1 MSGLIRNLWSV
12 LFVPFCGLIIIRVMS
27 FARLLLSVVLLT
39 VVTLPVAA
47 QSADPIIAAVEAQ
60 DWQTARAEIGKVR
73 AANEALFR
81 DKNYEYL
88 LGRIAER
95 TGDTAGAVANYEAIA
110 SNNSKLKEYALWRLA
125 KIARVTGD
133 LVLERERLQQLVAAA
148 PSSLLFDAATL
159 RLTESFMESGD
170 FTAAANS
177 AKPLTQ
183 SKNINSARE
192 GAALMGAAYLRAG
205 KTSEARDVF
214 AKLVMQMPDASR
226 ADDYALEAVRQLDAL
241 DKNSPSLSE
250 AEHLLRAS
258 VYQFNRD
265 FAGARLHYQAVVD
278 QFPQSGTVPNAV
290 FQIARGLYNEGKYEE
305 SLTQLRKVLSKL
317 SAPIGPTAPSAT
329 ERDMWALM
337 ASTSVRLK
345 RPDDAVNAYKMLIQ
359 RFPDRPNPERAYLN
373 IIDLFHEAGG
383 YAEAL
388 SWVQQTR
395 SLFKNNIGDALALF
409 AQLRIHLAQSS
420 WAAVVRDADELLKY
434 SDLGGTRVP
443 GGTNTAEV
451 NFLRAY
457 ALEQLGRNEEA
468 IAGYLAIPD
477 GRNEY
482 YGTRATQRL
491 LDLATNQKS
500 KSLVQMRLNAL
511 LNESKTAAAAGQFEQ
526 ARVAAQASLRLT
538 NDPQIRADTLKNL
551 QAAYNSLPAYRLPT
565 FNKITLLKQ
574 DPNLGPHESLAN
586 SLLLLGLY
594 DEALPE
600 LLAVRKASGGP
611 DEDYSIAV
619 LALRGG
625 IPNRA
630 VRFAEQTWKTVPADY
645 VIELAPRELVEL
657 LYPAPFRESLL
668 KHATSRSVD
677 PRFVLS
683 IARQE
688 SRFQADAKSVAAAR
702 GMMQFIASTAN
713 EIATQVNFKNFNQD
727 DLYNA
732 DTAILFGSQHLADL
746 FKQFPNQ
753 PQAVAGSYN
762 GGADNLA
769 RWIARSRAT
778 DADRYVPEI
787 GFTQTKDY
795 VYRVMANYWTYQK
808 LYDAQ
813 LQPTK

>member
-39 VVTLPVAA
+39 VVTLPAVA
-47 QSADPIIAAVEAQ
+47 QSDDPIIAAVEAQ

-81 DKNYEYL
+81 NKNYEYL

-95 TGDTAGAVANYEAIA
+95 TGDTAGAVANYQAIA

-125 KIARVTGD
+125 KIARATGD

-192 GAALMGAAYLRAG
+192 GAALMGVAYLRAG
-205 KTSEARDVF
+205 KTNEARDVF
-214 AKLVMQMPDASR
+214 AKLLMQMPDASR
-226 ADDYALEAVRQLDAL
+226 PDDYALEAVRQLDAL
-241 DKNSPSLSE
+241 DKNSPSISE

-443 GGTNTAEV
+443 GGTNTTEV

-600 LLAVRKASGGP
+600 LLAARKASAGP

>member
-1 MSGLIRNLWSV
+1 MSLRLVRLI
-12 LFVPFCGLIIIRVMS
+12 LFLAALNMTAF
-27 FARLLLSVVLLT
+27 T
-39 VVTLPVAA
+39 VAA
-47 QSADPIIAAVEAQ
+47 QSADPIVAAVEAE
-60 DWQTARAEIGKVR
+60 DWQTARSEIGKVR

-95 TGDTAGAVANYEAIA
+95 TGDTAGAVANYQAIA
-110 SNNSKLKEYALWRLA
+110 SNNSRLKEYALWRLA
-125 KIARVTGD
+125 KIARATGD
-133 LVLERERLQQLVAAA
+133 LVLERERLQQLIAAA

-159 RLTESFMESGD
+159 RLTESFFESGD
-170 FTAAANS
+170 FAAAANS

-183 SKNINSARE
+183 SKNINMARE
-192 GAALMGAAYLRAG
+192 GAALMGLAYLKAG
-205 KTSEARDVF
+205 KTTEGRDVF
-214 AKLVMQMPDASR
+214 TRLVMQMPDASR
-226 ADDYALEAVRQLDAL
+226 PDDYALEAVRQLDVL
-241 DKNSPSLSE
+241 EKNAPLSTE
-250 AEHLLRAS
+250 ADHLLRAS

-265 FAGARLHYQAVVD
+265 FAGARVHYQAVVD
-278 QFPQSGTVPNAV
+278 RFPQSTTVPNALY
-290 FQIARGLYNEGKYEE
+290 QIARGLYNEAKYDDALAQLEKA
-305 SLTQLRKVLSKL
+305 LRKIHDTAL
-317 SAPIGPTAPSAT
+317 PPAPSTT
-329 ERDMWALM
+329 ERDTLGLL
-337 ASTSVRLK
+337 ASTYIRLK
-345 RPDDAVNAYKMLIQ
+345 RIDAAVTYYKLLIQ

-373 IIDLFHEAGG
+373 IIDAFHEVGG
-383 YAEAL
+383 YSEAL
-388 SWVQQTR
+388 GWVQTTR
-395 SLFKNNIGDALALF
+395 TQFKNNLGDALALF
-409 AQLRIHLAQSS
+409 AQLRIHMAQGS
-420 WAAVVRDADELLKY
+420 WATVVRDADELAKF

-443 GGTNTAEV
+443 GGTTTAEL
-451 NFLRAY
+451 NFLRAF
-457 ALEQLGRNEEA
+457 ALEQLGRTEDA
-468 IAGYLAIPD
+468 VAAYLSIPD

-491 LDLATNQKS
+491 LDLSTNEKS
-500 KSLVQMRLNAL
+500 RSLVRMRLNAL
-511 LNESKTAAAAGQFEQ
+511 LNESKSASAAGQFEQ
-526 ARVAAQASLRLT
+526 ARTAAQSSLRLT
-538 NDPQIRADTLKNL
+538 NDQQTRTEALKYL
-551 QAAYNSLPAYRLPT
+551 QASYNALSTYRLPT

-574 DPNLGPHESLAN
+574 DPVLGPHEALAN

-600 LLAVRKASGGP
+600 LLATRKLSAGQ

-619 LALRGG
+619 LSLRAG

-630 VRFAEQTWKTVPADY
+630 IRFGEQIWKTAPADY

-668 KHATSRSVD
+668 KHTSGRNVD

-688 SRFQADAKSVAAAR
+688 SRFQADAKSIAAAR
-702 GMMQFIASTAN
+702 GMMQFIVSTAN
-713 EIATQVNFKNFNQD
+713 EIATQINQTNFNQD

-732 DTAILFGSQHLADL
+732 DTAILFGSQYLSNL

-769 RWIARSRAT
+769 RWIARSRANE
-778 DADRYVPEI
+778 ADRYVPEI
-787 GFTQTKDY
+787 GFSQTKDY
-795 VYRVMANYWTYQK
+795 VYKVMANYWTYQR

>member
-1 MSGLIRNLWSV
+1 
-12 LFVPFCGLIIIRVMS
+12 MS
-27 FARLLLSVVLLT
+27 FARLLLSVALFT
-39 VVTLPVAA
+39 VTTLPAFA
-47 QSADPIIAAVEAQ
+47 QSADPIVAAVEAEN
-60 DWQTARAEIGKVR
+60 WQTARAEIAKVR

-95 TGDTAGAVANYEAIA
+95 TGDTASAVANYQAIA
-110 SNNSKLKEYALWRLA
+110 SDNSKLKEYALWRLA
-125 KIARVTGD
+125 KIARATGD
-133 LVLERERLQQLVAAA
+133 LVLERERLQQLIVAA

-170 FTAAANS
+170 FAAAANS
-177 AKPLTQ
+177 AKPLTL

-192 GAALMGAAYLRAG
+192 GAALMGLAYLRAG
-205 KTSEARDVF
+205 KTTEARDVF
-214 AKLVMQMPDASR
+214 ARLVMQMPDASR
-226 ADDYALEAVRQLDAL
+226 PDDYALEAVRQLDAL
-241 DKNSPSLSE
+241 DKNSQQLSE
-250 AEHLLRAS
+250 ADHLLRAS

-265 FAGARLHYQAVVD
+265 FAGARVHYQAVID
-278 QFPQSGTVPNAV
+278 RFPQSGTVPNAL
-290 FQIARGLYNEGKYEE
+290 FQIARGVYNEGKYEE
-305 SLTQLRKVLSKL
+305 TVTQLEKVRSKL
-317 SAPIGPTAPSAT
+317 SNAIGPPTPSST
-329 ERDMWALM
+329 ERDMWGLL
-337 ASTSVRLK
+337 ASTYARLK
-345 RPDDAVNAYKMLIQ
+345 RTDDAVNAYKMLIQ

-373 IIDLFHEAGG
+373 IIDLFHEIGA

-388 SWVQQTR
+388 GWVQQTR
-395 SLFKNNIGDALALF
+395 TLFKNNIGDALALF
-409 AQLRIHLAQSS
+409 AQLRIHMAQSS
-420 WAAVVRDADELLKY
+420 WAAVVRDADELLKF

-443 GGTNTAEV
+443 GGTSTAEV
-451 NFLRAY
+451 NFLRAL
-457 ALEQLGRNEEA
+457 ALEQLGRTEEA
-468 IAGYLAIPD
+468 IAAYLSIPD

-482 YGTRATQRL
+482 YGIRATQRL

-511 LNESKTAAAAGQFEQ
+511 LNESKTASAAGQFEQ
-526 ARVAAQASLRLT
+526 ARAAAQSSLRLT
-538 NDPQIRADTLKNL
+538 NEPAVRAEALKNL
-551 QAAYNSLPAYRLPT
+551 QAAYNALPAYRLPSP
-565 FNKITLLKQ
+565 NKITLLKQ
-574 DPNLGPHESLAN
+574 DADLGPHEALAN

-600 LLAVRKASGGP
+600 LLAARKASAGP

-619 LALRGG
+619 LSLRAD

-630 VRFAEQTWKTVPADY
+630 VRFAEQVWKSVPADY
-645 VIELAPRELVEL
+645 VLELAPRELVEL

-668 KHATSRSVD
+668 KHASSRNVD

-713 EIATQVNFKNFNQD
+713 DIATQIHLKNFNQD

-769 RWIARSRAT
+769 RWIARSRAN
-778 DADRYVPEI
+778 DPDRYVPEI
-787 GFTQTKDY
+787 GFSQTKDY
-795 VYRVMANYWTYQK
+795 VYKVMANYWTYQK
-808 LYDAQ
+808 LYNEN
-813 LQPTK
+813 LQPR